1 MGPTL
6 RSHRYGKQRV
16 RLTHLD
22 RSVEQHRLAVLSVG
36 IELGGDF
43 AATYTDG
50 DNRNVVATDSMK
62 NTVYVLARE
71 RGVGSIEGFGAL
83 LARHFVES
91 YAAVDAA
98 TIELEEELW
107 APIRLGAGEATDAFE
122 RTASELAT
130 ATATLAGGKLDLVS
144 GLERLQVMKTARS
157 GFVDFHRDRFAT
169 LPDVADR
176 IFATSVKARWRLEPG
191 AEVVEAS
198 GSHMLRNRIRALL
211 VESFARHDSLSVQQT
226 LHAMGGAVLDAI
238 PSVAEITI
246 VLPNQHHNLVDL
258 SRFGLDN
265 PNRVFV
271 GTDEPYGQIEAT
283 LTR

>member
-22 RSVEQHRLAVLSVG
+22 RSSEPHRLAVVAVG
-36 IELGGDF
+36 ISLEGDF
-43 AATYTDG
+43 AATYTEG
-50 DNRNVVATDSMK
+50 DNRQVVATDSMK

-71 RGVGSIEGFGAL
+71 RGVASIESFGAL

-98 TIELEEELW
+98 TIELEEEIW
-107 APIRLGAGEATDAFE
+107 APIRLGSGEAADAFE
-122 RTASELAT
+122 RTASELGT
-130 ATATLAGGKLDLVS
+130 ATVTFAGGRVDVVS
-144 GLERLQVMKTARS
+144 GFERLQVMKTARS

-176 IFATSVKARWRLEPG
+176 IFATSVKARWRLGSGTEEVEPR
-191 AEVVEAS
+191 A
-198 GSHMLRNRIRALL
+198 LRSRVRDLL

-226 LHAMGGAVLDAI
+226 LHAMGGAVLEAI
-238 PSVAEITI
+238 PSIAEITL